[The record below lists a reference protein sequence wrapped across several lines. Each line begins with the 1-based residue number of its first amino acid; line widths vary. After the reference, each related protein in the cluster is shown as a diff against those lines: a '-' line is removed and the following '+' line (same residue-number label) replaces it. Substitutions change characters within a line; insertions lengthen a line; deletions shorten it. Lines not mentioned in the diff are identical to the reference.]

1 MSNGVCV
8 ACSLNCLFCISS
20 TNCIECFYG
29 YSLLNNACVSYG
41 VSYALVIS
49 ANSILNC
56 DVNCQTCAMSQSN
69 IMYCTLTVGKFTI
82 SPNQQILA
90 CDQLCAKCHSFNT
103 SLCISCNPAFA
114 LIQGSCIACQD
125 TNCFNCTQKP
135 AICLT
140 CLTGFTIFQSTC
152 TPCASNCLNC
162 L

>member
-8 ACSLNCLFCISS
+8 ACSLNCLFCLSS
-20 TNCIECFYG
+20 TNCIECFPG

-49 ANSILNC
+49 GNSILNC
-56 DVNCQTCAMSQSN
+56 DVNCQACVMSQSN
-69 IMYCTLTVGKFTI
+69 VMYCTSTLSKFTI
-82 SPNQQILA
+82 ALNQQIMA
-90 CDQLCAKCHSFNT
+90 CDQLCAKCHSSNT

-114 LIQGSCIACQD
+114 VVQSSCIACLD
-125 TNCFNCTQKP
+125 TNCFNCTHNP

-140 CLTGFTIFQSTC
+140 CLTGFTLFQSTC
-152 TPCASNCLNC
+152 TACASNCLNC